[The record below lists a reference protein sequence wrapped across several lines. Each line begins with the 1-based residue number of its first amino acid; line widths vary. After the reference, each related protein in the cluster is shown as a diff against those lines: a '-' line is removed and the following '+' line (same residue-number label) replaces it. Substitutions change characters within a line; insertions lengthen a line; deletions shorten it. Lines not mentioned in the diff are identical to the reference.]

1 MESFATT
8 TTILFLKFHY
18 EVSTVFINF
27 MEKLETISSNTRNRT
42 IFKGLFFSFIIYVFP
57 IMLADI
63 LYRDDI
69 RRTLVGDPSTWY
81 RDARPLMAFIVEFF
95 NLGAPIFDI
104 SPLTQILGVAI
115 LALAL
120 TLFSRKYFPKHS
132 TKSAILCCMMFIIS
146 PFFLENLSYH
156 FESLGMCLSLALYL
170 ILFSLPD
177 RIQGVSLFVLTFFF
191 SFCVLCLYQAAIG
204 TFGALLFLTG
214 YLKLH
219 IINWKQFFISALYM
233 IGGCLAAVVIYML
246 LVAPLY
252 VPEEGYQATHSVVI
266 AFSSSGLR
274 QLLTNIYSF
283 VILLRI
289 TFFTDTRLSGIYL
302 SVALVLVSLLS
313 LYIHYK
319 KQEQEN
325 SNAFSFS
332 KLFFAFIT
340 PFCILVNVF
349 LPLTFL
355 ENTIIMPRSCISF
368 NIFMLFIGILLI
380 SFAKLKT
387 GYQYVLLLF
396 IPIFLFGYGFSYTYG
411 NLLKSQRNY
420 ECFVA
425 ESIVNDLQ
433 KIKTVNGKSVFY
445 VDGNRVVSKE
455 VALAQK
461 KFKIFD
467 LLISKTFRK
476 NFWFGGHLLSHYS
489 TYPIIIK
496 KLPNFK
502 QREFRLVTDTSC
514 YQIMQS
520 GNEVIINF
528 K

>member
-8 TTILFLKFHY
+8 TIILSLKFHY
-18 EVSTVFINF
+18 EVFTVFSNF
-27 MEKLETISSNTRNRT
+27 IEKLETISSNTRNRS
-42 IFKGLFFSFIIYVFP
+42 IFKGLFFSFLIYAFP

-69 RRTLVGDPSTWY
+69 RRTLYGDPSTWY
-81 RDARPLMAFIVEFF
+81 KDARPLMAFIVEFF
-95 NLGAPIFDI
+95 NLGAPVFDI

-120 TLFSRKYFPKHS
+120 TLFSRKYFPEHS
-132 TKSAILCCMMFIIS
+132 KKSAILCCMMFIIS

-177 RIQGVSLFVLTFFF
+177 RIQGISLFVLTFLF

-204 TFGALLFLTG
+204 SFGALLFLTG
-214 YLKLH
+214 YLKLNK
-219 IINWKQFFISALYM
+219 INWKQFFSSALYM
-233 IGGCLAAVVIYML
+233 ITGCLAAVVIYML

-252 VPEEGYQATHSVVI
+252 VPEEGYQATHSAVI
-266 AFSSSGLR
+266 TFSSEGIR
-274 QLLTNIYSF
+274 QLVSNIFNF
-283 VILLRI
+283 VLLLRI
-289 TFFTDTRLSGIYL
+289 TFFTDIRLSGIYL
-302 SVALVLVSLLS
+302 SVALLLISLLS
-313 LYIHYK
+313 LYIYYK
-319 KQEQEN
+319 KQKQEN
-325 SNAFSFS
+325 GNASSFS
-332 KLFFAFIT
+332 NLFFAFIT
-340 PFCILVNVF
+340 PFCILVNAF

-368 NIFMLFIGILLI
+368 NIFMLFIGILII
-380 SFAKLKT
+380 SFARLKP
-387 GYQYVLLLF
+387 GYRYVLLLF
-396 IPIFLFGYGFSYTYG
+396 IPIYLFGYGFSYAYG

-433 KIKTVNGKSVFY
+433 KIKTINEKSVFY
-445 VDGNRVVSKE
+445 VNGNRVISKE

-461 KFKIFD
+461 KFKIYD

-489 TYPIIIK
+489 TYPIVVK
-496 KLPNFK
+496 QLPNFK
-502 QREFRLVTDTSC
+502 QQQFHLRADNSRYRIL
-514 YQIMQS
+514 QS
-520 GNEVIINF
+520 GNEVIIDF